1 MRFLLDVNV
10 GKRIAQALIAA
21 GHDVVRAAL
30 IDATAEDPDI
40 LAQAVDNRRVL
51 ITCDREFG
59 ELIFAHSARQP
70 PAIIYL
76 RYQARDVDEAVARL
90 MPILDFDLLK
100 DHMTVIDERR
110 VRRTPFPA
118 RSNDNG

>member
-10 GKRIAQALIAA
+10 GRRVAEALEAQ

-30 IDATAEDPDI
+30 TNALAEDPYI
-40 LAQAVDNRRVL
+40 LAQAVEGQRIL
-51 ITCDREFG
+51 ITYDRDFS
-59 ELIFAHSARQP
+59 ELVFSRSAQTP

-76 RYQARDVDEAVARL
+76 RYRARDVEEVIRRL
-90 MPILDFDLLK
+90 CSVLDFDALAN
-100 DHMTVIDERR
+100 HMTVLDERR

-118 RSNDNG
+118 GSNDNA